1 MKPLVAVTADF
12 LEHGL
17 YRQHMTPDQYIDA
30 AADVAEVMPVI
41 VPSIG
46 ERMDFDA
53 LLDRVD
59 GVLVTGA
66 KSNVHPSHYGEEATA
81 AHEPFDPARD
91 ATTLPLIRAAVE
103 RGVPLLAICRGIQE
117 LNVAFGGSVTAA
129 FQDARGLP
137 DHSYPDA
144 GTTAER
150 FAIAHEVKVK
160 PSSCIADVLGGDV
173 RVNSLHKQALDRLGA
188 RVVVEATA
196 EDGTVEAVTVE
207 GAPGWVVGVQ
217 WHPEY
222 WAHSDEAS
230 ARVLR
235 AFGDACRDYAS
246 GRSALR
252 IAAE

>member
-12 LEHGL
+12 LPFGL
-17 YRQHMTPDQYIDA
+17 YKQHMVPDQYIDA
-30 AADVAEVMPVI
+30 AADVAGVLPVI
-41 VPSIG
+41 APSIG
-46 ERMDFDA
+46 ERLDMDA

-66 KSNVHPSHYGEEATA
+66 KSNVHPSHYGVEPTPV
-81 AHEPFDPARD
+81 HEPFDPARD

-137 DHSYPDA
+137 DHSYPDE

-150 FAIAHEVKVK
+150 FALAHEVRIA
-160 PSSCIADVLGGDV
+160 PGSCIAGVLGEAAM
-173 RVNSLHKQALDRLGA
+173 VNSLHKQALDRLGG

-196 EDGTVEAVTVE
+196 PDGTVEAVSIE

-222 WAHSDEAS
+222 WAHSDGAS
-230 ARVLR
+230 AQVLC
-235 AFGDACRDYAS
+235 AFGDACRAYVAARS
-246 GRSALR
+246 GMAV
-252 IAAE
+252 AAE

>member
-12 LEHGL
+12 QEHGL

-30 AADVAEVMPVI
+30 AADVAGVLPVI

-46 ERMDFDA
+46 ERLDVDA

-66 KSNVHPSHYGEEATA
+66 KSNVHPSHYGVEPTG
-81 AHEPFDPARD
+81 AHEPFDPERD
-91 ATTLPLIRAAVE
+91 ATTLPLIRAAVA

-117 LNVAFGGSVTAA
+117 LNVAFGGSITAA

-137 DHSYPDA
+137 DHSYPDE

-150 FAIAHEVKVK
+150 FALAHDIEVE
-160 PSSCIADVLGGDV
+160 PGSCLAGIVEDGAA
-173 RVNSLHKQALDRLGA
+173 VNSLHKQALDRLGG
-188 RVVVEATA
+188 RVVVEARSA
-196 EDGTVEAVTVE
+196 DGTIEAVGIE

-222 WAHSDEAS
+222 WAHSDTPS
-230 ARVLR
+230 ARIFQ
-235 AFGDACRDYAS
+235 AFGDACRAYVARGMS
-246 GRSALR
+246 V
-252 IAAE
+252 AAE

>member
-12 LEHGL
+12 LEFGL
-17 YRQHMTPDQYIDA
+17 YHQHMVPDQYIDA
-30 AADVAEVMPVI
+30 AADVARVLPVI

-46 ERMDFDA
+46 ERLDIDA

-66 KSNVHPSHYGEEATA
+66 KSNVHPSHYGVEPTS

-91 ATTLPLIRAAVE
+91 ATTLPLIRRAVE

-117 LNVAFGGSVTAA
+117 LNVAFGGSITAA
-129 FQDARGLP
+129 FQDERGLP

-150 FAIAHEVKVK
+150 FALAHDVQVK
-160 PSSCIADVLGGDV
+160 PGSCVAEVLGGDV
-173 RVNSLHKQALDRLGA
+173 QVNSLHKQALDRLGG

-196 EDGTVEAVTVE
+196 PDGTAEAVSIA

-235 AFGDACRDYAS
+235 AFGDACRLYA
-246 GRSALR
+246 GRGIAV
-252 IAAE
+252 AAE